1 MRDFVRCFEILEIFM
16 LIFFVEYLLDN
27 NDSKVEQE
35 KEKFE
40 KKA

>member
-27 NDSKVEQE
+27 NDSKVERE

-40 KKA
+40 RKA